1 MYASSSYILMFLNV
15 SIGCEVKLWDV
26 RNTSKAVTEF
36 IGHTHD
42 VTGCRFTNKKLFRDN
57 CNGSMNQY
65 DSLVTVSKDGS
76 LAAWDYKHIKNDDK
90 NKTTSNIAMLK
101 EGKYYTSLSL
111 LSVDD
116 KGLHM
121 AISAFDGTL
130 SFKTLTYS
138 NSNRYEF
145 IDSH

>member
-1 MYASSSYILMFLNV
+1 M
-15 SIGCEVKLWDV
+15 SIGCEVKLWDL
-26 RNTSKAVTEF
+26 RNTSKVVTEF

-42 VTGCRFTNKKLFRDN
+42 VTGCRFTNKKLFLGNDN
-57 CNGSMNQY
+57 GLINRY

-76 LAAWDYKHIKNDDK
+76 LISWDYKNIKCDDN
-90 NKTTSNIAMLK
+90 NKTTSNIATLK

-111 LSVDD
+111 LSIDD

-138 NSNRYEF
+138 NNKYEL
-145 IDSH
+145 ID